1 MEVVDECKW
10 DQYKKTNLECFLRV
24 VFVCNLFSLE
34 YAYPFCL
41 RLLDIPTAAKQDLRD
56 SKYDL
61 E

>member
-1 MEVVDECKW
+1 MSMISIHE
-10 DQYKKTNLECFLRV
+10 TSLECFLYV

>member
-1 MEVVDECKW
+1 MSMRSIHET
-10 DQYKKTNLECFLRV
+10 YLECFLHV
-24 VFVCNLFSLE
+24 VFVRNLFSLE

-41 RLLDIPTAAKQDLRD
+41 RLLDIPTAAKQELRD